1 MLHIVKDDFDE
12 SPEDILNTINKMLNS
27 KDNEEKEIEK
37 KENIEKRD

>member
-12 SPEDILNTINKMLNS
+12 STEDILNTINKMLNS

-37 KENIEKRD
+37 KENIEKKD

>member
-12 SPEDILNTINKMLNS
+12 SQEDILNTINKMLNS

-37 KENIEKRD
+37 KENIEKKD

>member
-27 KDNEEKEIEK
+27 KIKRNLIEI
-37 KENIEKRD
+37 R